1 MTHKH
6 TLHQSF
12 GYAFAGIIHAVR
24 ENRNLRIHFIIA
36 IAVFVLSIYLKVA
49 YQDLAILIVLI
60 VLVIA
65 AEMINTSLEEMTDL
79 ITSEH
84 RQEAKVAKDV
94 AAGMVLVASIG
105 AALVGAL
112 ILGPYVLPSF
122 I

>member
-1 MTHKH
+1 MKH

-24 ENRNLRIHFIIA
+24 ENRNLKIHFLIA
-36 IAVFVLSIYLKVA
+36 IVVFALSLYLKVA

-112 ILGPYVLPSF
+112 ILGPYVLPLF